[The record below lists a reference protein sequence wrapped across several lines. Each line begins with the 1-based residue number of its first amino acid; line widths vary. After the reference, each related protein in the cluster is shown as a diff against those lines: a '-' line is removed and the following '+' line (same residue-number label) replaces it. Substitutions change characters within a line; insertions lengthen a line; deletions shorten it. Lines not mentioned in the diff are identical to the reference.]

1 VTPFLLRNARLQ
13 GIDSVMAPMPLRERA
28 WRDLAQLAPPSALK
42 ATYRIEPLA
51 RVPELCAAILRG
63 EIRGRVVIDVNA

>member
-1 VTPFLLRNARLQ
+1 
-13 GIDSVMAPMPLRERA
+13 MAPMPLRERA
-28 WRDLAQLAPPSALK
+28 WRDLAQLVDRAALK
-42 ATYRIEPLA
+42 PTYRIEPLA